1 MIVIKKKKNVKL
13 NFFEIGKIGNRLTPG
28 FLIDLIN
35 PRIDGW
41 ETKNVRKAM
50 GEKIERAERYC
61 IMIYTTIGEPRD
73 KSDIRSRWIDII
85 CSCINCNNF
94 QMFHFY
100 SLIRIEWTMPL
111 ANVFFFFKKEAS
123 IYSFRNDRMIF
134 SFKRPSKKK
143 KIINKRNIRKKN
155 TRIYK

>member
-1 MIVIKKKKNVKL
+1 MIVIKKKCKIK
-13 NFFEIGKIGNRLTPG
+13 FFEIGKIGNRPTPG

-41 ETKNVRKAM
+41 ETKNGRKAR
-50 GEKIERAERYC
+50 GKKLKERKDTVRYND
-61 IMIYTTIGEPRD
+61 IYNDCRD

-111 ANVFFFFKKEAS
+111 TNVFFFFFFEKEAP
-123 IYSFRNDRMIF
+123 IYSFPNDQMIF
-134 SFKRPSKKK
+134 SFKRRSKKK
-143 KIINKRNIRKKN
+143 NKI
-155 TRIYK
+155 

>member
-111 ANVFFFFKKEAS
+111 ANVFFFFL
-123 IYSFRNDRMIF
+123 
-134 SFKRPSKKK
+134 KKK
-143 KIINKRNIRKKN
+143 RQFIRFQMIEWYFHLNVHLKKKNNKQTKYSKKN

>member
-100 SLIRIEWTMPL
+100 SLIRIEWTMTL
-111 ANVFFFFKKEAS
+111 ANVFFFFLKKEAS
-123 IYSFRNDRMIF
+123 IYSFPNDRMIF
-134 SFKRPSKKK
+134 SFKRPFKKK
-143 KIINKRNIRKKN
+143 NNKQTKYSKKN